1 MVIGAATAPS
11 RNLAGGEIPFPAHP
25 HGAAPVLPVS
35 VLPLSRQASSV
46 RCGPSCPTGCRPRFG
61 TAGVPTGTVAR
72 HAARSPIANRKKAQ
86 GRLERRSPTGIARQ
100 RETRTDDAGHPN
112 LTVERR
118 SPTGIARQRE
128 TRTDNPGHPNLTAR
142 SAGLRPA
149 SRGSAKPAP
158 TTLATPISRPRGSA
172 KPATP
177 ISRWSAGLRPA
188 SRGSAKPAPT
198 TLATPI
204 SRWSAG
210 LRPASRGSAKP
221 APTTLATPISRPGA
235 PVSDRHRAA
244 ARNPHRRRWPP
255 QSHGGAPV
263 SDRHRAAARNPH
275 RRRWPPQ
282 SHGGAPVSDRHRA
295 AARNPHRRRWP
306 PQSHGLER
314 RSPTGIARQ
323 RETRTDDA
331 GHPNLTAWSASLR
344 PASRGSAKPAPTT
357 LATPISRLGAPEWPL
372 SWPHQPALR
381 SCRQPKP
388 EPRRGDVMN
397 PFHPGGVAQF

>member
-1 MVIGAATAPS
+1 MARLARSVYRSNNGHRRGNRAEPQFSRRGNPLPGAPARGRPSSPGQRPSAQSPGKLRSMRAVVSNRMSPPVRDRRCSHRHRRATRS
-11 RNLAGGEIPFPAHP
+11 EIADRQPQK
-25 HGAAPVLPVS
+25 GA
-35 VLPLSRQASSV
+35 
-46 RCGPSCPTGCRPRFG
+46 G
-61 TAGVPTGTVAR
+61 TA
-72 HAARSPIANRKKAQ
+72 
-86 GRLERRSPTGIARQ
+86 
-100 RETRTDDAGHPN
+100 
-112 LTVERR
+112 
-118 SPTGIARQRE
+118 
-128 TRTDNPGHPNLTAR
+128 
-142 SAGLRPA
+142 
-149 SRGSAKPAP
+149 
-158 TTLATPISRPRGSA
+158 
-172 KPATP
+172 
-177 ISRWSAGLRPA
+177 
-188 SRGSAKPAPT
+188 
-198 TLATPI
+198 
-204 SRWSAG
+204 
-210 LRPASRGSAKP
+210 
-221 APTTLATPISRPGA
+221 GA

-282 SHGGAPVSDRHRA
+282 SHG
-295 AARNPHRRRWP
+295 
-306 PQSHGLER
+306 QER
-314 RSPTGIARQ
+314 RSPTGIARE

-397 PFHPGGVAQF
+397 PFHPGGWPSFRCRLTTGAPGALRHTDWFRETAGKPRRSRGRARSPHSRTTVVPGRPPAPR